1 MGRRSIV
8 RLGTLVVV
16 GVLGSSAGAL
26 AWNGNGNNNG
36 WVNKQERG
44 CPSSYV
50 IVAASEFPIAD
61 LNGDGSI
68 CFKTPGA
75 SGENYIDNTSN
86 H

>member
-36 WVNKQERG
+36 WVNKH
-44 CPSSYV
+44 
-50 IVAASEFPIAD
+50 ASE
-61 LNGDGSI
+61 LLR
-68 CFKTPGA
+68 GA
-75 SGENYIDNTSN
+75 G
-86 H
+86 